1 MSARLMLVPTPITR
15 ATQVARAVLVGLAR
29 ADRVVLV
36 GLARVDRV
44 VLVDLVRVDRV
55 VLVDLVRADRV
66 VLVGFLVD
74 KAANLADRLLT
85 TFAPAL
91 FVPGFSF
98 DENRFT
104 YRLKYLAI

>member
-1 MSARLMLVPTPITR
+1 
-15 ATQVARAVLVGLAR
+15 
-29 ADRVVLV
+29 VVLV

-44 VLVDLVRVDRV
+44 VLVDLVRVDRVVLVGLARVDRV

>member
-1 MSARLMLVPTPITR
+1 M
-15 ATQVARAVLVGLAR
+15 VLVGLVR

-36 GLARVDRV
+36 GLVRVDRV

-55 VLVDLVRADRV
+55 VLVDLVRADR
-66 VLVGFLVD
+66 VD

>member
-1 MSARLMLVPTPITR
+1 
-15 ATQVARAVLVGLAR
+15 
-29 ADRVVLV
+29 
-36 GLARVDRV
+36 
-44 VLVDLVRVDRV
+44 
-55 VLVDLVRADRV
+55 
-66 VLVGFLVD
+66 VD

>member
-15 ATQVARAVLVGLAR
+15 ATQVARA
-29 ADRVVLV
+29 
-36 GLARVDRV
+36 
-44 VLVDLVRVDRV
+44 

>member
-15 ATQVARAVLVGLAR
+15 ATQVARAVLA
-29 ADRVVLV
+29 
-36 GLARVDRV
+36 GLARV
-44 VLVDLVRVDRV
+44 
-55 VLVDLVRADRV
+55 DRV

>member
-1 MSARLMLVPTPITR
+1 MSDLFR
-15 ATQVARAVLVGLAR
+15 VLVR

-36 GLARVDRV
+36 GLARVD
-44 VLVDLVRVDRV
+44 
-55 VLVDLVRADRV
+55 LVDLVRADRV

>member
-1 MSARLMLVPTPITR
+1 
-15 ATQVARAVLVGLAR
+15 VGLAR
-29 ADRVVLV
+29 VDRVVLV

-44 VLVDLVRVDRV
+44 VLVGLVPADRV
-55 VLVDLVRADRV
+55 VLVGLVPADRV

>member
-15 ATQVARAVLVGLAR
+15 ATQVARAVLAG
-29 ADRVVLV
+29 
-36 GLARVDRV
+36 
-44 VLVDLVRVDRV
+44 
-55 VLVDLVRADRV
+55 LVRADRV

>member
-15 ATQVARAVLVGLAR
+15 ATQVARAVLAG
-29 ADRVVLV
+29 
-36 GLARVDRV
+36 
-44 VLVDLVRVDRV
+44 
-55 VLVDLVRADRV
+55 LVRADRV
-66 VLVGFLVD
+66 VLVGFFVD

>member
-1 MSARLMLVPTPITR
+1 MLVPTPITR
-15 ATQVARAVLVGLAR
+15 ATQVARAVLA
-29 ADRVVLV
+29 
-36 GLARVDRV
+36 GLARV
-44 VLVDLVRVDRV
+44 
-55 VLVDLVRADRV
+55 DRV